1 MNYEIK
7 ISNAI
12 EEDGK
17 IDLIRLTNIAEG
29 ITKIAEGALQIRL
42 KGVSL
47 SKGRKK
53 QSLKNSLKVT
63 LSGLKKGSTVL
74 CLESSKFKDT
84 LDNLQLDI
92 FRSESQLDLQ
102 EQTPISLFVSS
113 FKEAKKEIV
122 NPELLDKSLLKELKN
137 FKKAFLADNE
147 IFSISNQGSFADLEL
162 NKEDFNKIKI
172 LEQETP
178 NPEPVVLNGVVEELR
193 YSKLKVKILTDV
205 GVINGFLSNELSA
218 DDIAPYWGKKITI
231 TGINHYKPNKISVI
245 EINKIY
251 EPNGS
256 DYYFSKKPKFSTS
269 VEDQIKNQIVRKFGH
284 SISEIVDQWPDDD
297 KFEDL
302 VKLL

>member
-17 IDLIRLTNIAEG
+17 IDLIRLTNIAES
-29 ITKIAEGALQIRL
+29 ISKIAEGALQIRL

-53 QSLKNSLKVT
+53 QSLKNSLQVT
-63 LSGLKKGSTVL
+63 LSGLKKGSTIL
-74 CLESSKFKDT
+74 CLESNKFKET

-113 FKEAKKEIV
+113 FKEAKKDSV

-137 FKKAFLADNE
+137 FKKAFLNDNE
-147 IFSISNQGSFADLEL
+147 IFSISNEGSFEALEL
-162 NKEDFNKIKI
+162 NKQDFNKIKI

-178 NPEPVVLNGVVEELR
+178 NPEPVVLNGIVEELK
-193 YSKLKVKILTDV
+193 YSKLKVKILTDE
-205 GVINGFLSNELSA
+205 GVINGFLSNDLSA
-218 DDIAPYWGKKITI
+218 DDIAPFWGKKITI
-231 TGINHYKPNKISVI
+231 TGINHYKPNKTSVI
-245 EINKIY
+245 EINKIHQ
-251 EPNGS
+251 PNDADS
-256 DYYFSKKPKFSTS
+256 YFSKKPKFSTS
-269 VEDQIKNQIVRKFGH
+269 VEDQIKNQIDRKFGN
-284 SISEIVDQWPDDD
+284 SISDIVDKWPDED

-302 VKLL
+302 VKML